1 MSAEAGLLTLIGKF
15 LWAPFL
21 LVFGFFAKR
30 YFGDLE
36 GKLKAEEKKSTNLE
50 AKIVALEKEL
60 IVNYYDKRELK
71 EQIVEPIMQRILEQ
85 DAQLKAIA
93 GMMNDVHQDMAIL
106 KYKIL
111 GEELHNQKR

>member
-1 MSAEAGLLTLIGKF
+1 MSIEAGTLTLIGKF

-21 LVFGFFAKR
+21 LVFGFFARK

-36 GKLKAEEKKSTNLE
+36 GKLKEEEKKSKELHE
-50 AKIVALEKEL
+50 KINDLEKEL

-71 EQIVEPIMQRILEQ
+71 EQIVEPMMKSI
-85 DAQLKAIA
+85 AQTQAELKVMA
-93 GMMNDVHQDMAIL
+93 GMMNDIHQDMAIL

-111 GEELHNQKR
+111 GEELDLNRK